1 LAIWQVAAEGGPGGQ
16 LVSEER
22 LDRDWDAAAAA
33 TDHDRGGDRMAGV
46 G

>member
-1 LAIWQVAAEGGPGGQ
+1 LAICQLAAEGGPGGQ

-22 LDRDWDAAAAA
+22 LDRGWDTAAAA
-33 TDHDRGGDRMAGV
+33 TDHDRGGDRMAVV